1 MLIKNKFDKAKALS
15 GSKVVNR
22 KGVEVSNI
30 RNQQSMFS
38 DFTLLGDVVEEG
50 NTIETTMSC
59 NSDGRYL
66 NSNKDSQFDLL
77 MG

>member
-50 NTIETTMSC
+50 NTIETTMSW